1 MVADI
6 AYMQEQQHS
15 ISRMND
21 LFEAQRAAFRKAP
34 MPSADERIQHL
45 QALKHGVLKHQ
56 QALIDAIGEDFGR
69 RSADETRLAEIMPS
83 LEGIHYASKRV
94 KGWMKPSRRKVGLA
108 FQPAKAQVIYQ
119 PLGVVGIIVPW
130 NYPLFLAIGPL
141 ITALS
146 AGNRAMIKMSE
157 STPRTAEVVQQLL
170 GEIFPEDHVA
180 VVTGEADVGVAFSKL
195 AFDHLLFTGATSI
208 GRHVMRAA
216 ADNLTPVTL
225 ELGGK
230 SPAIISADVPL
241 NDAAERIAFGKGVN
255 AGQTCV
261 APDYILCPRSR
272 VDDLTQALHKQFAQ
286 MYPSLRDNADFTQVI
301 NPRQYQRLRSYLT
314 DAEEK
319 GARIL
324 PVNPAN
330 EDLSGTRIIAPT
342 LLLDVTDDM
351 KVMQDEIFGP
361 LLPILPY
368 DNLDS
373 ALDYIAERPRPLALY
388 YFGYDKAE
396 QQRLMDQT
404 HAGGMCINDALLHV
418 AQDDMPFGG
427 IGASGMG
434 HYHGHEGFLT
444 MSKAKGVYIKQRYNG
459 AKPIYPPY
467 GGKLLNLVY
476 KLFLR

>member
-6 AYMQEQQHS
+6 AYMQEQQQS
-15 ISRMND
+15 ISRMHD
-21 LFEAQRAAFRKAP
+21 LFDAQRAAFRKAP
-34 MPSADERIQHL
+34 MPSADERIQQL
-45 QALKHGVLKHQ
+45 QALKQGILKHQ
-56 QALIDAIGEDFGR
+56 QALIDAISDDFGR

-94 KGWMKPSRRKVGLA
+94 RRWMKPSRRRVGIA
-108 FQPAKAQVIYQ
+108 FQPAKAQVVYQ

-130 NYPLFLAIGPL
+130 NYPLFLAVGPL

-157 STPRTAEVVQQLL
+157 STPGTAEVLEQLL
-170 GEIFPEDHVA
+170 GEIFPQDHVA

-230 SPAIISADVPL
+230 SPAIVSADVPL
-241 NDAAERIAFGKGVN
+241 ADAAERIAFGKGVN

-261 APDYILCPRSR
+261 APDYILCPRDR
-272 VDDLTQALHKQFAQ
+272 VEELTQALHTQFAQ
-286 MYPSLRDNADFTQVI
+286 MYPNLRDNADFTQVI
-301 NPRQYQRLRSYLT
+301 NPRQYQRLQSYLN

-324 PVNPAN
+324 PINPGN

-342 LLLDVTDDM
+342 LLLDVNDDM

-368 DNLDS
+368 DNLDA

-396 QQRLMDQT
+396 QQRLMEQT

>member
-1 MVADI
+1 
-6 AYMQEQQHS
+6 
-15 ISRMND
+15 
-21 LFEAQRAAFRKAP
+21 
-34 MPSADERIQHL
+34 
-45 QALKHGVLKHQ
+45 
-56 QALIDAIGEDFGR
+56 
-69 RSADETRLAEIMPS
+69 
-83 LEGIHYASKRV
+83 
-94 KGWMKPSRRKVGLA
+94 MKPQRRRVDHSLYFGA
-108 FQPAKAQVIYQ
+108 RNSVIPQ
-119 PLGVVGIIVPW
+119 PLGVVGVLVPW
-130 NYPLFLAIGPL
+130 NFPLNLSLAPL
-141 ITALS
+141 IGIFA
-146 AGNRAMIKMSE
+146 AGNRALVKMSDR
-157 STPRTAEVVQQLL
+157 SPRLAQLL
-170 GEIFPEDHVA
+170 IDLSPDYFPEEKLKFFADD
-180 VVTGEADVGVAFSKL
+180 GELGPHFTRL
-195 AFDHLLFTGATSI
+195 PFDHLVFTGSTAT
-208 GRHVMRAA
+208 GRKVMANA

-272 VDDLTQALHKQFAQ
+272 IEDLTQALHQQFAQ
-286 MYPSLRDNADFTQVI
+286 MYPCLRDNADFTQVI
-301 NPRQYQRLRSYLT
+301 NPRQYQRLQSYLT

-368 DNLDS
+368 DNLDA

-388 YFGYDKAE
+388 YFGYNKAE

-467 GGKLLNLVY
+467 GGALLKLVY

>member
-6 AYMQEQQHS
+6 AYIQEQQQS
-15 ISRMND
+15 ISRMQH
-21 LFEAQRAAFRKAP
+21 LFETQRAAFRKAP
-34 MPSADERIQHL
+34 MPSADERIQQL
-45 QALKHGVLKHQ
+45 QALKQGVLKHQ
-56 QALIDAIGEDFGR
+56 QALIEAINDDFGR

-94 KGWMKPSRRKVGLA
+94 RRWMKPSKRKVGIA
-108 FQPAKAQVIYQ
+108 FQPAKAQVVYQ

-141 ITALS
+141 VTALS

-157 STPRTAEVVQQLL
+157 STPRTAEVVTRML
-170 GEIFPEDHVA
+170 GEIFSEEQVA

-195 AFDHLLFTGATSI
+195 PFDHLLFTGATSI

-241 NDAAERIAFGKGVN
+241 ADAAERIAFGKSMN

-261 APDYILCPRSR
+261 APDYILCPRDR
-272 VDDLTQALHKQFAQ
+272 VEALAEALRQQFTT
-286 MYPSLRDNADFTQVI
+286 MYPSLRNNTDYTQIV
-301 NPRQYQRLRSYLT
+301 NPRQYQRLQGYLS
-314 DAEEK
+314 DAQEK

-324 PVNPAN
+324 PVNPAG
-330 EDLSGTRIIAPT
+330 EDLSDTRIIAPT
-342 LLLDVTDDM
+342 LLLDVSDDM
-351 KVMQDEIFGP
+351 KIMQEEIFGP

-368 DNLDS
+368 DQLEA
-373 ALDYIAERPRPLALY
+373 ALDYIADRPRPLALY
-388 YFGYDKAE
+388 YFGYNKAE
-396 QQRLMDQT
+396 QQRLMEQT
-404 HAGGMCINDALLHV
+404 HAGGMCVNDAVFHV
-418 AQDDMPFGG
+418 AQDDLPFGG
-427 IGASGMG
+427 VGDSGMG
-434 HYHGHEGFLT
+434 HYHGHEGFLS
-444 MSKAKGVYIKQRYNG
+444 MSKAKAIYIKQRYNG
-459 AKPIYPPY
+459 ARSIYPPY
-467 GGKLLNLVY
+467 GGKLLKLVY